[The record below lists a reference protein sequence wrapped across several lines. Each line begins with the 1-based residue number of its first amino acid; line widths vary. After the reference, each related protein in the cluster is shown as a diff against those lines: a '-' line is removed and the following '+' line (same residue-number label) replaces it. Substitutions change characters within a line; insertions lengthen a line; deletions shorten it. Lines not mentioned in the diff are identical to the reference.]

1 MNINWYPGHMKKTI
15 EDIEKKLKLVDFV
28 IEIID
33 SRIPYS
39 SRNPLFDEL
48 LKNKKRLLIFNK
60 SDLSDPKLNE
70 EWMKKLTDENNFA
83 ISYNATKP
91 NVNIVVKKAEDL
103 MSEEIKKY
111 EEKGLKKGPL
121 RAMIVGI
128 PNSGKSTFINS
139 ISGTKSA
146 KTGNRPGVTK
156 TNQWIKIHPK
166 LHLLDTP
173 GVLWPKFEENVGLNL
188 AFTGAIKDE
197 IMDRETLALKLIEK
211 LVKIDSTLIENRY
224 NLKNIKELSSIEI
237 MDEIGKR
244 RGALMRGGFI
254 DYEKVSG
261 IILDEFKKGLMGK
274 VTLEGP
280 NEFWKIWRWLL

>member
-33 SRIPYS
+33 SRIPFS
-39 SRNPLFDEL
+39 SRNPLFDDL
-48 LKNKKRLLIFNK
+48 FKNKKRLLIFNK
-60 SDLSDPKLNE
+60 SDLSDPELNE
-70 EWMKKLTDENNFA
+70 EWMEKITDENNFA
-83 ISYNATKP
+83 ISYNAMKP
-91 NVNIVVKKAEDL
+91 NVNLVVKKSEEL
-103 MSEEIKKY
+103 MADEIKKY
-111 EEKGLKKGPL
+111 EDKGLNKGPL

-146 KTGNRPGVTK
+146 RTGNRPGVTK
-156 TNQWIKIHPK
+156 TNQWIKIHSK

-173 GVLWPKFEENVGLNL
+173 GVLWPKFEEKVGLNL

-197 IMDRETLALKLIEK
+197 IMDRETLALKLIGK
-211 LVKIDSTLIENRY
+211 LKKIAPAALEERY
-224 NLKNIKELSSIEI
+224 KLSNIQDKEAIEI
-237 MDEIGKR
+237 MDEIGKN
-244 RGALMRGGFI
+244 RGALMRGGLI

-261 IILDEFKKGLMGK
+261 IILDEFRKGTLGRI
-274 VTLEGP
+274 TLEEP
-280 NEFWKIWRWLL
+280 NEFL

>member
-33 SRIPYS
+33 SRIPFS
-39 SRNPLFDEL
+39 SRNPIFDDL

-70 EWMKKLTDENNFA
+70 IWMEKLTDENNFA
-83 ISYNATKP
+83 ISYNAMKG
-91 NVNIVVKKAEDL
+91 NVSLVVKKSQEL
-103 MSEEIKKY
+103 MAEEIKKY
-111 EEKGLKKGPL
+111 EDKGLNKGAL

-139 ISGTKSA
+139 ISGTRSA

-156 TNQWIKIHPK
+156 VNQWIKINPK

-173 GVLWPKFEENVGLNL
+173 GVLWPKFEEKVGLNL

-211 LVKIDSTLIENRY
+211 LKYIYPSYIEERYKISNVKD
-224 NLKNIKELSSIEI
+224 KEALDI
-237 MDEIGKR
+237 MDEIGKN
-244 RGALMRGGFI
+244 RGALMRGGYI
-254 DYEKVSG
+254 DYEKVAG
-261 IILDEFKKGLMGK
+261 IVLDEFRKGILGRI
-274 VTLEGP
+274 TLEVP
-280 NEFWKIWRWLL
+280 DEFL

>member
-33 SRIPYS
+33 SRIPFS
-39 SRNPLFDEL
+39 SRNPIFDDL

-70 EWMKKLTDENNFA
+70 AWMEKLTDENNFA
-83 ISYNATKP
+83 ISYNAMKG
-91 NVNIVVKKAEDL
+91 NVSLVVKKSQEL
-103 MSEEIKKY
+103 MAEEIKKY
-111 EEKGLKKGPL
+111 EDKGLNKGAL

-139 ISGTKSA
+139 ISGTRSA

-156 TNQWIKIHPK
+156 VNQWIKIHPK

-173 GVLWPKFEENVGLNL
+173 GVLWPKFEDKVGLNL

-211 LVKIDSTLIENRY
+211 LKDIY
-224 NLKNIKELSSIEI
+224 PSSIEERYKI
-237 MDEIGKR
+237 SNVKDKEALDILDEIGKN
-244 RGALMRGGFI
+244 RGALMRGGYI
-254 DYEKVSG
+254 DYEKVAG
-261 IILDEFKKGLMGK
+261 IVLDEFRKGILGRI
-274 VTLEGP
+274 TLEVP
-280 NEFWKIWRWLL
+280 DEFL

>member
-15 EDIEKKLKLVDFV
+15 EDIEEKLKLVDFV

-39 SRNPLFDEL
+39 SRNPLFKDL

-70 EWMKKLTDENNFA
+70 EWMEKITDENNFA
-83 ISYNATKP
+83 ISYNAMKP
-91 NVNIVVKKAEDL
+91 NVNLVVKKSEEL
-103 MSEEIKKY
+103 MAAEIKKY
-111 EEKGLKKGPL
+111 QDKGLKKGPL

-146 KTGNRPGVTK
+146 RTGNRPGVTK
-156 TNQWIKIHPK
+156 TNQWIKIHSK

-173 GVLWPKFEENVGLNL
+173 GVLWPKFEEKVGLNL

-211 LVKIDSTLIENRY
+211 L
-224 NLKNIKELSSIEI
+224 KNIAPASLEERYKISDIKEMSPLEI
-237 MDEIGKR
+237 MDEIGKN
-244 RGALMRGGFI
+244 RGALMRGGLI

-261 IILDEFKKGLMGK
+261 IILDEFRKGTLGRI
-274 VTLEGP
+274 TLEEP
-280 NEFWKIWRWLL
+280 NEFL

>member
-33 SRIPYS
+33 SRIPFS
-39 SRNPLFDEL
+39 SRNPIFDDL

-70 EWMKKLTDENNFA
+70 IWMEKLTDENNFA
-83 ISYNATKP
+83 ISYNAMKG
-91 NVNIVVKKAEDL
+91 NVSLVVKKSQEL
-103 MSEEIKKY
+103 MAEEIKKY
-111 EEKGLKKGPL
+111 EDKGLNKGAL

-139 ISGTKSA
+139 ISGTRSA

-156 TNQWIKIHPK
+156 VNQWIKIHPK

-173 GVLWPKFEENVGLNL
+173 GVLWPKFEDKVGLNL

-197 IMDRETLALKLIEK
+197 IMDRETLTLKLIEK
-211 LVKIDSTLIENRY
+211 LKYIY
-224 NLKNIKELSSIEI
+224 PSSIEERYKISNMKDKEALDI
-237 MDEIGKR
+237 MDEIGKN
-244 RGALMRGGFI
+244 RGALMRGGYI
-254 DYEKVSG
+254 DYEKVAG
-261 IILDEFKKGLMGK
+261 IVLDEFRKGILGRI
-274 VTLEGP
+274 TLEVP
-280 NEFWKIWRWLL
+280 DEFL

>member
-33 SRIPYS
+33 SRIPFS
-39 SRNPLFDEL
+39 SRNPLFDDL
-48 LKNKKRLLIFNK
+48 FKNKKRLLIFNK

-70 EWMKKLTDENNFA
+70 EWMEKITDENNFA
-83 ISYNATKP
+83 ISYNAMKP
-91 NVNIVVKKAEDL
+91 NVNLVVKKTEEL
-103 MSEEIKKY
+103 MADEIKKY
-111 EEKGLKKGPL
+111 EDKGLNKGPL

-146 KTGNRPGVTK
+146 RTGNRPGVTK
-156 TNQWIKIHPK
+156 TNQWIKIHSK

-173 GVLWPKFEENVGLNL
+173 GVLWPKFEEKVGLNL

-197 IMDRETLALKLIEK
+197 IMDRETLALKLIGK
-211 LVKIDSTLIENRY
+211 LKKIAPAALEERY
-224 NLKNIKELSSIEI
+224 KLSNIQDKEAIEI
-237 MDEIGKR
+237 MDEIGKN
-244 RGALMRGGFI
+244 RGALMRGGLI

-261 IILDEFKKGLMGK
+261 IILDEFRKGTLGRI
-274 VTLEGP
+274 TLEEP
-280 NEFWKIWRWLL
+280 NEFL

>member
-33 SRIPYS
+33 SRIPFS
-39 SRNPLFDEL
+39 SRNPLFDDL
-48 LKNKKRLLIFNK
+48 FKNKKRLLIFNK

-70 EWMKKLTDENNFA
+70 EWMEKITDENNFA
-83 ISYNATKP
+83 ISYNAMKP
-91 NVNIVVKKAEDL
+91 NVNLVVKKSEEL
-103 MSEEIKKY
+103 MADEIKKY
-111 EEKGLKKGPL
+111 EDKGLNKGPL

-146 KTGNRPGVTK
+146 RTGNRPGVTK
-156 TNQWIKIHPK
+156 TNQWIKIHSK

-173 GVLWPKFEENVGLNL
+173 GVLWPKFEEKVGLNL

-197 IMDRETLALKLIEK
+197 IMDRETLALKLIGRLKKIAPAALEERYK
-211 LVKIDSTLIENRY
+211 LSNNED
-224 NLKNIKELSSIEI
+224 KEAIEI
-237 MDEIGKR
+237 MDEIGKN
-244 RGALMRGGFI
+244 RGTLMRGGLI

-261 IILDEFKKGLMGK
+261 IILDEFRKGTLGRI
-274 VTLEGP
+274 TLEEP
-280 NEFWKIWRWLL
+280 NEFL

>member
-15 EDIEKKLKLVDFV
+15 EDIEEKLKLVDFV

-39 SRNPLFDEL
+39 SRNPLFKDL

-70 EWMKKLTDENNFA
+70 EWMEKITDENNFA
-83 ISYNATKP
+83 ISYNAMKP
-91 NVNIVVKKAEDL
+91 NVNLVVKKSEEL
-103 MSEEIKKY
+103 MADEIKKY
-111 EEKGLKKGPL
+111 QDKGLKKGPL

-146 KTGNRPGVTK
+146 RTGNRPGVTK
-156 TNQWIKIHPK
+156 TNQWIKIHSK

-173 GVLWPKFEENVGLNL
+173 GVLWPKFEEKVGLNL

-211 LVKIDSTLIENRY
+211 L
-224 NLKNIKELSSIEI
+224 KNIAPASLEERYKISDIKEMSPLEI
-237 MDEIGKR
+237 MDEIGKN
-244 RGALMRGGFI
+244 RGALMRGGLI

-261 IILDEFKKGLMGK
+261 IVLDEFRKGTLGRI
-274 VTLEGP
+274 TLEEL
-280 NEFWKIWRWLL
+280 NEFL

>member
-33 SRIPYS
+33 SRIPFS
-39 SRNPLFDEL
+39 SRNPLFDDL
-48 LKNKKRLLIFNK
+48 FKNKKRLLIFNK
-60 SDLSDPKLNE
+60 SDLSNPKLND
-70 EWMKKLTDENNFA
+70 EWMEKITDENNFA
-83 ISYNATKP
+83 ISYNAMKP
-91 NVNIVVKKAEDL
+91 NVNLVVKKSEEL
-103 MSEEIKKY
+103 MADEIKKY
-111 EEKGLKKGPL
+111 EDKGLNKGPL

-146 KTGNRPGVTK
+146 RTGNRPGVTK
-156 TNQWIKIHPK
+156 TNQWIKIHSK

-173 GVLWPKFEENVGLNL
+173 GVLWPKFEEKVGLNL

-211 LVKIDSTLIENRY
+211 L
-224 NLKNIKELSSIEI
+224 KNIAPASLEERYKISDIKEMSPLEI
-237 MDEIGKR
+237 MDEIGKN
-244 RGALMRGGFI
+244 RGALMRGGLI

-261 IILDEFKKGLMGK
+261 IVLDEFRKGTLGRI
-274 VTLEGP
+274 TLEEP
-280 NEFWKIWRWLL
+280 NEFL

>member
-33 SRIPYS
+33 SRIPFS
-39 SRNPLFDEL
+39 SRNPLFDDL
-48 LKNKKRLLIFNK
+48 FKNKKRLLIFNK
-60 SDLSDPKLNE
+60 SDLSNPKLNE
-70 EWMKKLTDENNFA
+70 EWMEKITDENNFA
-83 ISYNATKP
+83 ISYNAMKP
-91 NVNIVVKKAEDL
+91 NVNLVVKK
-103 MSEEIKKY
+103 SEELMADDIKKY
-111 EEKGLKKGPL
+111 EDKGLNKGPL

-146 KTGNRPGVTK
+146 RTGNRPGVTK
-156 TNQWIKIHPK
+156 TNQWIKIHSK

-173 GVLWPKFEENVGLNL
+173 GVLWPKFEEKVGLNL

-197 IMDRETLALKLIEK
+197 IMDRETLALKLIGK
-211 LVKIDSTLIENRY
+211 LKKIAPAALEERYKLSNIED
-224 NLKNIKELSSIEI
+224 KEAIEI
-237 MDEIGKR
+237 MDEIGKN
-244 RGALMRGGFI
+244 RGALMRGGLI

-261 IILDEFKKGLMGK
+261 IILDEFRKGTLGRI
-274 VTLEGP
+274 TLEEP
-280 NEFWKIWRWLL
+280 NEFL

>member
-39 SRNPLFDEL
+39 SRNPLFNDL

-60 SDLSDPKLNE
+60 SDLSNPKLNE
-70 EWMKKLTDENNFA
+70 EWMEKITDENNFA
-83 ISYNATKP
+83 ISYNAMKP
-91 NVNIVVKKAEDL
+91 NVNLVVKKSEEL
-103 MSEEIKKY
+103 MAEEIKKY
-111 EEKGLKKGPL
+111 EDKGLNKGPL

-156 TNQWIKIHPK
+156 TNQWIKIHSK

-173 GVLWPKFEENVGLNL
+173 GVLWPKFQEKVGLNL

-211 LVKIDSTLIENRY
+211 L
-224 NLKNIKELSSIEI
+224 KNIAPSSLEERYKISDIEAMSGI
-237 MDEIGKR
+237 EVMDEIGKN
-244 RGALMRGGFI
+244 RGALMRGGLI

-261 IILDEFKKGLMGK
+261 IILDEFRKGTLGRI
-274 VTLEGP
+274 TLEEP
-280 NEFWKIWRWLL
+280 NEFL

>member
-1 MNINWYPGHMKKTI
+1 M
-15 EDIEKKLKLVDFV
+15 EK
-28 IEIID
+28 I
-33 SRIPYS
+33 
-39 SRNPLFDEL
+39 
-48 LKNKKRLLIFNK
+48 
-60 SDLSDPKLNE
+60 
-70 EWMKKLTDENNFA
+70 TDENNFA
-83 ISYNATKP
+83 ISYNAMKP
-91 NVNIVVKKAEDL
+91 NVNLVVKKSEEL
-103 MSEEIKKY
+103 MAEEIKKY
-111 EEKGLKKGPL
+111 EDKGLKKGPL

-156 TNQWIKIHPK
+156 TNQWIKIHSK

-173 GVLWPKFEENVGLNL
+173 GVLWPKFQEKVGLNL

-211 LVKIDSTLIENRY
+211 L
-224 NLKNIKELSSIEI
+224 KNIAPSSLEERYRLSDIEAMSGIEI
-237 MDEIGKR
+237 MDEIGKN

-261 IILDEFKKGLMGK
+261 IILDEFRKGTLGRI
-274 VTLEGP
+274 TLEEP
-280 NEFWKIWRWLL
+280 NEFL

>member
-39 SRNPLFDEL
+39 SRNPLFNDL

-60 SDLSDPKLNE
+60 SDLSNPKLNE
-70 EWMKKLTDENNFA
+70 EWMEKITDENNFA
-83 ISYNATKP
+83 ISYNAMKP
-91 NVNIVVKKAEDL
+91 NVNLVVKKSEEL
-103 MSEEIKKY
+103 MAEEIKKY
-111 EEKGLKKGPL
+111 EDKGLKKGPL

-156 TNQWIKIHPK
+156 TNQWIKIHSK

-173 GVLWPKFEENVGLNL
+173 GVLWPKFEEKVGLNL

-211 LVKIDSTLIENRY
+211 L
-224 NLKNIKELSSIEI
+224 KNIAPSSLEERYKISDIEAMSGIEI
-237 MDEIGKR
+237 MDEIGKN
-244 RGALMRGGFI
+244 RGALMRGGLI

-261 IILDEFKKGLMGK
+261 IILDEFRKGTLGRI
-274 VTLEGP
+274 TLEEP
-280 NEFWKIWRWLL
+280 NEFL

>member
-33 SRIPYS
+33 SRIPFS
-39 SRNPLFDEL
+39 SRNPLFDDL
-48 LKNKKRLLIFNK
+48 FKNKKRLLIFNK
-60 SDLSDPKLNE
+60 SDLSNPKLND
-70 EWMKKLTDENNFA
+70 EWMEKITDENNFA
-83 ISYNATKP
+83 ISYNAMKP
-91 NVNIVVKKAEDL
+91 NVNLVVKKSEEL
-103 MSEEIKKY
+103 MADEIKKY
-111 EEKGLKKGPL
+111 QDKGLKKGPL

-146 KTGNRPGVTK
+146 RTGNRPGVTK
-156 TNQWIKIHPK
+156 TNQWIKIHSK

-173 GVLWPKFEENVGLNL
+173 GVLWPKFEEKVGLNL

-211 LVKIDSTLIENRY
+211 L
-224 NLKNIKELSSIEI
+224 KNIAPDSLEERYKISDIKEMSPLEI

-261 IILDEFKKGLMGK
+261 IILDEFRKGTLGRI
-274 VTLEGP
+274 TLEEP
-280 NEFWKIWRWLL
+280 NEFL

>member
-39 SRNPLFDEL
+39 SRNPLFNDL

-60 SDLSDPKLNE
+60 SDLSNPKLNE
-70 EWMKKLTDENNFA
+70 EWMEKITDENNFA
-83 ISYNATKP
+83 ISYNAMKP
-91 NVNIVVKKAEDL
+91 NVNLVVKKSEEL
-103 MSEEIKKY
+103 MAEEIKKY
-111 EEKGLKKGPL
+111 EDKGLKKGLL

-156 TNQWIKIHPK
+156 TNQWIKIHSK

-173 GVLWPKFEENVGLNL
+173 GVLWPKFEEKVGLNL

-211 LVKIDSTLIENRY
+211 L
-224 NLKNIKELSSIEI
+224 KNIAPSSLEERYKISDIEAMSGIEI
-237 MDEIGKR
+237 MDEIGKN
-244 RGALMRGGFI
+244 RGALMRGGLI

-261 IILDEFKKGLMGK
+261 IILDEFRKGTLGRI
-274 VTLEGP
+274 TLEEP
-280 NEFWKIWRWLL
+280 NEFL

>member
-15 EDIEKKLKLVDFV
+15 EDIEEKLKLVDFV

-39 SRNPLFDEL
+39 SRNPLFKDL

-70 EWMKKLTDENNFA
+70 EWMEKITDENNFA
-83 ISYNATKP
+83 ISYNAMKP
-91 NVNIVVKKAEDL
+91 NVNLVVKKSEEL
-103 MSEEIKKY
+103 MAEEIKKY
-111 EEKGLKKGPL
+111 QDKGLKKGPL

-146 KTGNRPGVTK
+146 RTGNRPGVTK
-156 TNQWIKIHPK
+156 TNQWIKIHSK

-173 GVLWPKFEENVGLNL
+173 GVLWPKFEEKVGLNL

-211 LVKIDSTLIENRY
+211 L
-224 NLKNIKELSSIEI
+224 KNIAPASLEERYKISDIKEMSPLEI
-237 MDEIGKR
+237 MDEIGKN
-244 RGALMRGGFI
+244 RGALMRGGLI

-261 IILDEFKKGLMGK
+261 IILDEFRKGTLGRI
-274 VTLEGP
+274 TLEEP
-280 NEFWKIWRWLL
+280 NEFL

>member
-15 EDIEKKLKLVDFV
+15 EDIEEKLKLVDFV

-39 SRNPLFDEL
+39 SRNPLFKDL

-70 EWMKKLTDENNFA
+70 EWMEKITDENNFA
-83 ISYNATKP
+83 ISYNAMKP
-91 NVNIVVKKAEDL
+91 NVNLVVKKSEEL
-103 MSEEIKKY
+103 MVDEIKKY
-111 EEKGLKKGPL
+111 QDKGLKKGPL

-146 KTGNRPGVTK
+146 RTGNRPGVTK
-156 TNQWIKIHPK
+156 TNQWIKIHSK

-173 GVLWPKFEENVGLNL
+173 GVLWPKFEEKVGLNL

-211 LVKIDSTLIENRY
+211 L
-224 NLKNIKELSSIEI
+224 KNIAPASLEERYKISDIKEMSPLEI
-237 MDEIGKR
+237 MDEIGKN
-244 RGALMRGGFI
+244 RGALMRGGLI

-261 IILDEFKKGLMGK
+261 IILDEFRKGTLGRI
-274 VTLEGP
+274 TLEEP
-280 NEFWKIWRWLL
+280 NEFL

>member
-33 SRIPYS
+33 SRIPFS
-39 SRNPLFDEL
+39 SRNPLFDDL
-48 LKNKKRLLIFNK
+48 FKNKKRLLIFNK
-60 SDLSDPKLNE
+60 SDLSNPKLND
-70 EWMKKLTDENNFA
+70 EWMEKITDENNFA
-83 ISYNATKP
+83 ISYNAMKP
-91 NVNIVVKKAEDL
+91 NVNLVVKKSEEL
-103 MSEEIKKY
+103 MADEIKKY
-111 EEKGLKKGPL
+111 EDKGLNKGPL

-146 KTGNRPGVTK
+146 RTGNRPGVTK
-156 TNQWIKIHPK
+156 TNQWIKIHSK

-173 GVLWPKFEENVGLNL
+173 GVLWPKFEEKVGLNL

-197 IMDRETLALKLIEK
+197 IMDRETLALKLIGK
-211 LVKIDSTLIENRY
+211 LKKIAPVALEERYKLSNIED
-224 NLKNIKELSSIEI
+224 KEAIEI
-237 MDEIGKR
+237 MDEIGKN
-244 RGALMRGGFI
+244 RGALMRGGLI

-261 IILDEFKKGLMGK
+261 IILDEFRKGTLGRI
-274 VTLEGP
+274 TLEEP
-280 NEFWKIWRWLL
+280 NEFL

>member
-33 SRIPYS
+33 SRIPFS
-39 SRNPLFDEL
+39 SRNPLFDDL
-48 LKNKKRLLIFNK
+48 FKNKKRLLIFNK

-70 EWMKKLTDENNFA
+70 EWMEKITDENNFA
-83 ISYNATKP
+83 ISYNAMKP
-91 NVNIVVKKAEDL
+91 NVNLVVKKSEEL
-103 MSEEIKKY
+103 MADEIKKY
-111 EEKGLKKGPL
+111 EDKGLNKGPL

-146 KTGNRPGVTK
+146 RTGNRPGVTK
-156 TNQWIKIHPK
+156 TNQWIKIHSK

-173 GVLWPKFEENVGLNL
+173 GVLWPKFEEKVGLNL

-197 IMDRETLALKLIEK
+197 IMDRETLALKLIGK
-211 LVKIDSTLIENRY
+211 LKKIAPAALEERY
-224 NLKNIKELSSIEI
+224 KLSNIQDKEAIEI
-237 MDEIGKR
+237 MDEIGKN
-244 RGALMRGGFI
+244 RGALMRGGLI

-261 IILDEFKKGLMGK
+261 IILDEFRKGTLGRI
-274 VTLEGP
+274 TLEEP
-280 NEFWKIWRWLL
+280 NEFL

>member
-15 EDIEKKLKLVDFV
+15 EDIEKKLKLVDLA

-39 SRNPLFDEL
+39 SRNPLFKDL

-70 EWMKKLTDENNFA
+70 EWMEKITDENNFA
-83 ISYNATKP
+83 ISYNAMKP
-91 NVNIVVKKAEDL
+91 NVNLVVKKSEEL
-103 MSEEIKKY
+103 MAEEIKKY
-111 EEKGLKKGPL
+111 QDKGLKKGPL

-146 KTGNRPGVTK
+146 RTGNRPGVTK
-156 TNQWIKIHPK
+156 TNQWIKIHSK

-173 GVLWPKFEENVGLNL
+173 GVLWPKFEDKVGLNL

-211 LVKIDSTLIENRY
+211 L
-224 NLKNIKELSSIEI
+224 KNIAPASLEERYKIFDIKEMSPIEI
-237 MDEIGKR
+237 MDEIGKN
-244 RGALMRGGFI
+244 RGALMRGGLI

-261 IILDEFKKGLMGK
+261 IILDEFRKGTLGRI
-274 VTLEGP
+274 TLEEP
-280 NEFWKIWRWLL
+280 NEFL

>member
-15 EDIEKKLKLVDFV
+15 EDIEEKLKLVDFV

-39 SRNPLFDEL
+39 SRNPLFKDL

-70 EWMKKLTDENNFA
+70 EWMEKITDENNFA
-83 ISYNATKP
+83 ISYNAMKP
-91 NVNIVVKKAEDL
+91 NVNLVVKKSEEL
-103 MSEEIKKY
+103 MADEIKKY
-111 EEKGLKKGPL
+111 QDKGLKKGPL

-146 KTGNRPGVTK
+146 RTGNRPGVTK
-156 TNQWIKIHPK
+156 TNQWIKIHSK

-173 GVLWPKFEENVGLNL
+173 GVLWPKFEEKVGLNL

-197 IMDRETLALKLIEK
+197 IMDRETLASKLIEK
-211 LVKIDSTLIENRY
+211 L
-224 NLKNIKELSSIEI
+224 KNIAPASLEERYKISDIKEMSPLEI
-237 MDEIGKR
+237 MDEIGKN
-244 RGALMRGGFI
+244 RGALMRGGLI

-261 IILDEFKKGLMGK
+261 IILDEFRKGTLGRI
-274 VTLEGP
+274 TLEEP
-280 NEFWKIWRWLL
+280 NEFL

>member
-39 SRNPLFDEL
+39 SRNPLFDDL

-60 SDLSDPKLNE
+60 SDLSNPKLNE
-70 EWMKKLTDENNFA
+70 EWMEKITDENNFA
-83 ISYNATKP
+83 ISYNAMKP
-91 NVNIVVKKAEDL
+91 NVNLVVKKSEEL
-103 MSEEIKKY
+103 MAEEIKKF
-111 EEKGLKKGPL
+111 EDKGLKKGPL

-156 TNQWIKIHPK
+156 TNQWIKIHSK

-173 GVLWPKFEENVGLNL
+173 GVLWPKFEEKVGLNL

-211 LVKIDSTLIENRY
+211 L
-224 NLKNIKELSSIEI
+224 KNIAPSSLEERYKISDIEAMSGIEI
-237 MDEIGKR
+237 MDEIGKN
-244 RGALMRGGFI
+244 RGALMRGGLI

-261 IILDEFKKGLMGK
+261 IILDEFRKGTLGRI
-274 VTLEGP
+274 TLEEP
-280 NEFWKIWRWLL
+280 NEFL

>member
-15 EDIEKKLKLVDFV
+15 EDIEEKLKLVDFV

-39 SRNPLFDEL
+39 SRNPLFKDL

-60 SDLSDPKLNE
+60 SDLSNPKLNE
-70 EWMKKLTDENNFA
+70 EWMEKITDENNFA
-83 ISYNATKP
+83 ISYNAMKP
-91 NVNIVVKKAEDL
+91 NVNLVVKKSEEL
-103 MSEEIKKY
+103 MADEIKKY
-111 EEKGLKKGPL
+111 QDKGLKKGPL

-146 KTGNRPGVTK
+146 RTGNRPGVTK
-156 TNQWIKIHPK
+156 TNQWIKIHSK

-173 GVLWPKFEENVGLNL
+173 GVLWPKFEDKVGLNL

-211 LVKIDSTLIENRY
+211 L
-224 NLKNIKELSSIEI
+224 KNIAPASLEERYKISDIKEMSPLEI
-237 MDEIGKR
+237 MDEIGKN
-244 RGALMRGGFI
+244 RGALMRGGLI

-261 IILDEFKKGLMGK
+261 IVLDEFRKGTLGRI
-274 VTLEGP
+274 TLEEP
-280 NEFWKIWRWLL
+280 NEFL

>member
-280 NEFWKIWRWLL
+280 NEFWKIWIWLL

>member
-33 SRIPYS
+33 SRIPFS
-39 SRNPLFDEL
+39 SRNPIFNDL

-60 SDLSDPKLNE
+60 SDLSDPKSNE
-70 EWMKKLTDENNFA
+70 IWMEKLTDENNFA
-83 ISYNATKP
+83 ISYNAMKG
-91 NVNIVVKKAEDL
+91 NVSLVVKKSQEL
-103 MSEEIKKY
+103 MADEIKKY
-111 EEKGLKKGPL
+111 EDKGLNKGPL

-139 ISGTKSA
+139 ISGTRSA

-156 TNQWIKIHPK
+156 VNQWIKIHPK

-173 GVLWPKFEENVGLNL
+173 GVLWPKFEEKVGLNL

-197 IMDRETLALKLIEK
+197 IMDRETLALKLIE
-211 LVKIDSTLIENRY
+211 R
-224 NLKNIKELSSIEI
+224 LKEIYPSSIEERYKISNVKDKKALDI
-237 MDEIGKR
+237 MDEIGKN
-244 RGALMRGGFI
+244 RGALMRGGYI
-254 DYEKVSG
+254 DYEKVAG
-261 IILDEFKKGLMGK
+261 IVLDEFRKGILGRI
-274 VTLEGP
+274 TLEEAD
-280 NEFWKIWRWLL
+280 EFL

>member
-39 SRNPLFDEL
+39 SRNPLFKDL

-70 EWMKKLTDENNFA
+70 EWMEKITDENNFA
-83 ISYNATKP
+83 ISYNAMKP
-91 NVNIVVKKAEDL
+91 NVNLVVKKSEEL
-103 MSEEIKKY
+103 MADEIKKY
-111 EEKGLKKGPL
+111 EDKGLKKGPL

-146 KTGNRPGVTK
+146 RTGNRPGVTK
-156 TNQWIKIHPK
+156 TNQWIKIHSK

-173 GVLWPKFEENVGLNL
+173 GVLWPKFEDKVGLNL

-211 LVKIDSTLIENRY
+211 L
-224 NLKNIKELSSIEI
+224 KNIAPASLEERYKISDIKEMSPLEI
-237 MDEIGKR
+237 MDEIGKN
-244 RGALMRGGFI
+244 RGALMRGALI

-261 IILDEFKKGLMGK
+261 IILDEFRKGTLGRI
-274 VTLEGP
+274 TLEEP
-280 NEFWKIWRWLL
+280 NEFL

>member
-15 EDIEKKLKLVDFV
+15 EDIEEKLKLVDFV

-39 SRNPLFDEL
+39 SRNPLFKDL

-60 SDLSDPKLNE
+60 SDLSDQKLNE
-70 EWMKKLTDENNFA
+70 EWMEKITDENNFA
-83 ISYNATKP
+83 ISYNAMKP
-91 NVNIVVKKAEDL
+91 NVNLVVKKSEEL
-103 MSEEIKKY
+103 MAEEIKKFQG
-111 EEKGLKKGPL
+111 KGLKKGPL

-146 KTGNRPGVTK
+146 RTGNRPGVTK
-156 TNQWIKIHPK
+156 TNQWIKIHSK

-173 GVLWPKFEENVGLNL
+173 GVLWPKFEEKVGLNL

-211 LVKIDSTLIENRY
+211 L
-224 NLKNIKELSSIEI
+224 KNIAPASLEERYKISDIKEMLPLEI
-237 MDEIGKR
+237 MDEIGKN
-244 RGALMRGGFI
+244 RGALMRGGLI

-261 IILDEFKKGLMGK
+261 IILDEFRKGTLGRI
-274 VTLEGP
+274 TLEEP
-280 NEFWKIWRWLL
+280 NEFL

>member
-39 SRNPLFDEL
+39 SRNPLFKDL

-70 EWMKKLTDENNFA
+70 EWMEKITDENNFA
-83 ISYNATKP
+83 ISYNAMKP
-91 NVNIVVKKAEDL
+91 NVNLVVKKSEEL
-103 MSEEIKKY
+103 MADEIKKY
-111 EEKGLKKGPL
+111 QDKGLKKGPL

-146 KTGNRPGVTK
+146 RTGNRPGVTK
-156 TNQWIKIHPK
+156 TNQWIKIHSK

-173 GVLWPKFEENVGLNL
+173 GVLWPKFEDKVGLNL

-211 LVKIDSTLIENRY
+211 L
-224 NLKNIKELSSIEI
+224 KNIAPASLEERYKISDIKEMSPLEI
-237 MDEIGKR
+237 MDEIGKN
-244 RGALMRGGFI
+244 RGALMRGGLI

-261 IILDEFKKGLMGK
+261 IILDEFRKGTLGRI
-274 VTLEGP
+274 TLEEP
-280 NEFWKIWRWLL
+280 NEFL

>member
-15 EDIEKKLKLVDFV
+15 EDIEEKLKLVDFV

-39 SRNPLFDEL
+39 SRNPLFKDL

-70 EWMKKLTDENNFA
+70 EWMEKITDENNFA
-83 ISYNATKP
+83 ISYNAMKP
-91 NVNIVVKKAEDL
+91 NVSLVVKKSEEL
-103 MSEEIKKY
+103 MADEIKKY
-111 EEKGLKKGPL
+111 QDKGLKKGPL

-146 KTGNRPGVTK
+146 RTGNRPGVTK
-156 TNQWIKIHPK
+156 TNQWIKIHSK

-173 GVLWPKFEENVGLNL
+173 GVLWPKFEEKVGLNL

-211 LVKIDSTLIENRY
+211 L
-224 NLKNIKELSSIEI
+224 KNIAPASLEERYKISDIKEMSPLEI
-237 MDEIGKR
+237 MDEIGKN
-244 RGALMRGGFI
+244 RGALMRGGLI

-261 IILDEFKKGLMGK
+261 IILDEFRKGTLGRI
-274 VTLEGP
+274 TLEEP
-280 NEFWKIWRWLL
+280 NEFL

>member
-33 SRIPYS
+33 SRIPFS
-39 SRNPLFDEL
+39 SRNPLFDDL
-48 LKNKKRLLIFNK
+48 FKNKKRLLIFNK

-70 EWMKKLTDENNFA
+70 EWMEKITDENNFA
-83 ISYNATKP
+83 ISYNAMKP
-91 NVNIVVKKAEDL
+91 NVNLVVKKSEEL
-103 MSEEIKKY
+103 MAEEIKKY
-111 EEKGLKKGPL
+111 QDKGLKKGPL

-146 KTGNRPGVTK
+146 RTGNRPGVTK
-156 TNQWIKIHPK
+156 TNQWIKIHSK

-173 GVLWPKFEENVGLNL
+173 GVLWPKFEEKVGLNL

-211 LVKIDSTLIENRY
+211 L
-224 NLKNIKELSSIEI
+224 KNIAPASLEERYKISDIKEMSPLEI
-237 MDEIGKR
+237 MDEIGKN
-244 RGALMRGGFI
+244 RGALMRGGLI

-261 IILDEFKKGLMGK
+261 IILDEFRKGTLGRI
-274 VTLEGP
+274 TLEEP
-280 NEFWKIWRWLL
+280 NEFL

>member
-188 AFTGAIKDE
+188 AFTGAIKDK

-224 NLKNIKELSSIEI
+224 NLKDIKELSSIEI

-261 IILDEFKKGLMGK
+261 IILDEFRKGLMGK

-280 NEFWKIWRWLL
+280 NEF

>member
-33 SRIPYS
+33 SRIPFS
-39 SRNPLFDEL
+39 SRNPLFDDL
-48 LKNKKRLLIFNK
+48 FKNKKRLLIFNK
-60 SDLSDPKLNE
+60 SDLSNPKLNE
-70 EWMKKLTDENNFA
+70 EWMEKITDENNFA
-83 ISYNATKP
+83 ISYNAMKP
-91 NVNIVVKKAEDL
+91 NVNLVVKKSEEL
-103 MSEEIKKY
+103 MADEIKKY
-111 EEKGLKKGPL
+111 EDKGLNKGPL

-146 KTGNRPGVTK
+146 RTGNRPGVTK
-156 TNQWIKIHPK
+156 TNQWIKIHSK

-173 GVLWPKFEENVGLNL
+173 GVLWPKFEEKVGLNL

-197 IMDRETLALKLIEK
+197 IMDRETLALKLIGK
-211 LVKIDSTLIENRY
+211 LKKIAPVALEERYKLSNIED
-224 NLKNIKELSSIEI
+224 KEAIEI
-237 MDEIGKR
+237 MDEIGKN
-244 RGALMRGGFI
+244 RGTLMRGGLI

-261 IILDEFKKGLMGK
+261 IILDEFRKGTLGRI
-274 VTLEGP
+274 TLEEP
-280 NEFWKIWRWLL
+280 NEFL

>member
-15 EDIEKKLKLVDFV
+15 EDIEEKLKLVDFV

-39 SRNPLFDEL
+39 SRNPLFKDL

-60 SDLSDPKLNE
+60 SDLSNPKLNE
-70 EWMKKLTDENNFA
+70 EWMEKITDENNFA
-83 ISYNATKP
+83 ISYNAMKP
-91 NVNIVVKKAEDL
+91 NVNLVVKKSEEL
-103 MSEEIKKY
+103 MAEEIKKY
-111 EEKGLKKGPL
+111 EDKGLKKGPL

-146 KTGNRPGVTK
+146 RTGNRPGVTK
-156 TNQWIKIHPK
+156 TNQWIKIHSK

-173 GVLWPKFEENVGLNL
+173 GVLWPKFEEKVGLNL

-211 LVKIDSTLIENRY
+211 LKNIAPDSLEERYKISD
-224 NLKNIKELSSIEI
+224 IKELSPLEI
-237 MDEIGKR
+237 MDEIGKN
-244 RGALMRGGFI
+244 RGALMRGGII

-261 IILDEFKKGLMGK
+261 IILDEFRKGTLGRI
-274 VTLEGP
+274 TLEEP
-280 NEFWKIWRWLL
+280 NEFL